1 MSLQPEVRR
10 GGNLP
15 FGMVASRW
23 MCDPRYSAN
32 ARTLYAIL
40 VSYADTQG
48 RDTRAGKPY
57 RKELAAQLGVHLS
70 TLDRTLDELE
80 AGGLVT
86 VERRARA
93 DRAGVS
99 DANVYHLHDAGVMFQ
114 GNGSWT
120 DPLPPGRSAAD
131 VAKERTAAR
140 RLTKQRAGIPRQGGV
155 AKGVNPRAGRAKAA
169 DTQTSETGGGS
180 TDAATS
186 ASTSTEL
193 HEAGGGSTHAATRGS
208 THAAGVAARV
218 LPFIKNPVQ
227 NPSPEAP
234 SARSAADA
242 RRASHQGE
250 GPARESGGAAS
261 DTTTQTEKPGPRRS
275 PLLPA
280 DVARVLAAY
289 PGDLTQAV
297 EATAGT
303 RAPRALITAIRAQL
317 AERTAD
323 QLAHRV
329 ARRWHAHGH
338 AARHADGT
346 MDRPVGVAVALV
358 RAGECGHARCE
369 DGTDLDTGA
378 PCRACA
384 ERRRDRNTDR
394 RSEERTGHGTARTTT
409 AQRAAEAAATEPERR
424 VNGLCP
430 GCRLP
435 GTGGEHCTACLHRAS
450 ADRDD
455 APPTRA
461 VPPRPTVIAPRS
473 SNEQLRPR
481 CTRCRTR
488 TGRDRWGGLCG
499 PCQADG
505 RPASDTSESP
515 S

>member
-1 MSLQPEVRR
+1 MTQAPEVRR

-48 RDTRAGKPY
+48 RDTAQGKPF

-70 TLDRTLDELE
+70 TLDRTIDELE
-80 AGGLVT
+80 VAGLIA
-86 VERRARA
+86 VERRGRI
-93 DRAGVS
+93 DRAGVN
-99 DANVYHLHDAGVMFQ
+99 DANLYHLNDAGVMWQ
-114 GNGSWT
+114 GNGTWI
-120 DPLPPGRSAAD
+120 DPLPPGKAAAE
-131 VAKERTAAR
+131 VVKERTEKR
-140 RLTKQRAGIPRQGGV
+140 RRAKREAGITRKGGV
-155 AKGVNPRAGRAKAA
+155 AKGVNTRAVHASSSSAENHSDDRIANGQPEGPAA
-169 DTQTSETGGGS
+169 ETSEGGS
-180 TDAATS
+180 
-186 ASTSTEL
+186 
-193 HEAGGGSTHAATRGS
+193 STHAATGGS
-208 THAAGVAARV
+208 THAAGVAAPV

-261 DTTTQTEKPGPRRS
+261 DTTTQTEKPRSRRT
-275 PLLPA
+275 PLLRT

-297 EATAGT
+297 EATAGS
-303 RAPRALITAIRAQL
+303 RAPRALITAIRVQL

-346 MDRPVGVAVALV
+346 MDRPVGVAVALI

-369 DGTDLDTGA
+369 DGTDLDTGT
-378 PCRACA
+378 PCRSCA
-384 ERRRDRNTDR
+384 ERRRDRDTNR
-394 RSEERTGHGTARTTT
+394 RSQERTGHGTAQTT
-409 AQRAAEAAATEPERR
+409 AQPAAEAAATEPERR
-424 VNGLCP
+424 INGLCP

-435 GTGGEHCTACLHRAS
+435 GTGGKHCTACLHRAS

-455 APPTRA
+455 APPARA
-461 VPPRPTVIAPRS
+461 APPRPTVIAPRS
-473 SNEQLRPR
+473 SDEQLRPR

-499 PCQADG
+499 PCQTDG